1 MREEAVEKPMGL
13 LLVDAQQWVS
23 EYVLARMAAMGRA
36 LNPADFAF
44 LANLDCGETHASAVA
59 RRMGIS
65 RQAVYRTTRSLK
77 ARGALDLIDD
87 PDRGNQKIVVMTDQG
102 RRLIDDARACLA
114 EAEAELA
121 KRIGKDRLV
130 ELADILSLDWGPPA
144 P

>member
-1 MREEAVEKPMGL
+1 MGL